1 MKTFAETLCD
11 KIFVDAEAVAS
22 RLGFVNADAF
32 LRARARLERDQA
44 FPLPMATSL
53 RPLKWR
59 SDAVAAWLDQQG
71 LPRAQRPDAASLRS
85 YGPNVVLMS
94 EARR

>member
-1 MKTFAETLCD
+1 MKTFVSAD
-11 KIFVDAEAVAS
+11 WVAS
-22 RLGFVNADAF
+22 RLGFVSDGAF
-32 LRARARLERDQA
+32 LRARARLERDDA

-59 SDAVAAWLDQQG
+59 ADQVQAWVDQQG
-71 LPRAQRPDAASLRS
+71 LPRSAMPDAATLRT